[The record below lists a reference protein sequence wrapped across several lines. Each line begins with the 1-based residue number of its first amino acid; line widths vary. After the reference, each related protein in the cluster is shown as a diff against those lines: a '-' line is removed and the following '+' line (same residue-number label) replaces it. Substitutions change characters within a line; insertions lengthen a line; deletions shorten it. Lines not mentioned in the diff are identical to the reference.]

1 VKRWL
6 AALALLAGAAG
17 AAAEER
23 VLEFHSDIRIA
34 ADGGL
39 TVTESIAVQ
48 AEGRV
53 IKRGIF
59 RDFPTD
65 YRDAT
70 GARVRVPFEVL
81 DVYQDGRPA
90 HWITQAMAN
99 GVRVRIGNAGVLL
112 SRGRHEYQ
120 IRYRTA
126 RQLGYFD
133 DHDELYWNVNGN
145 GWAFPFESL
154 TATVT
159 LPVAVPAARLKLEA
173 YTGFR
178 GARGRAYDA
187 VAEDG
192 RALFRA
198 TRRLGRREGMTI
210 VVAFPKGIVAEP
222 GFARRS
228 LWWLR
233 DNRGLAAG
241 VAGALLLFGFFVW
254 RWRAVGRDPRAGPA
268 FPRYEAP
275 SGLGPAGV
283 RYVDRMGY
291 DDRCFVAGLLGL
303 GARGYLRIRQR
314 EGDVYEI
321 DRTGKAVQWL
331 PGEQA
336 LVENLFHGR
345 DAVVIQRK
353 HDTDVQFARSGFRD
367 AIAKHLG
374 SGLFTRNLGSLVTGV
389 VIAAAAMFA
398 LIGDGT
404 ATTPVVALGAAMLV
418 TIVLFAKWLPA
429 YSVRGRRIQDEIE
442 GLRQYLGVAEADELA
457 RMKAPPRTPEEFARF
472 LPYAFALGVEKNWTE
487 RFAATL
493 GAAAVAAAVAG
504 YYSSAT
510 GFDRGGIG
518 SLTDS
523 VSGLGGTI
531 AAAATPPGSSSGG
544 SGGGGGGSSGGGGG
558 GGGGGGW

>member
-6 AALALLAGAAG
+6 AAVALLAGAAG
-17 AAAEER
+17 AAADER

-34 ADGGL
+34 ADGSL

-48 AEGRV
+48 AEGRA
-53 IKRGIF
+53 IRRGIF

-65 YRDAT
+65 YRDRS

-81 DVYQDGRPA
+81 DVFQDGRPA
-90 HWITQAMAN
+90 QWITQQRAN
-99 GVRVRIGNAGVLL
+99 GVRIRIGNPNVRL

-126 RQLGYFD
+126 RQLGFLA

-154 TATVT
+154 TASVT
-159 LPVAVPAARLKLEA
+159 LPVNVPASSLKLEA
-173 YTGFR
+173 YTGYG
-178 GARGRAYDA
+178 GARGRAYDG
-187 VAEDG
+187 VAENG

-198 TRRLGRREGMTI
+198 TRRLARGEGMTI
-210 VVAFPKGIVAEP
+210 VVGFPKGIVAEP
-222 GFARRS
+222 DFARRA
-228 LWWLR
+228 LWWLA

-241 VAGALLLFGFFVW
+241 IGGALLLVVFFVW

-275 SGLGPAGV
+275 TGLGPAGV
-283 RYVDRMGY
+283 RYVDRMGF
-291 DDRCFVAGLLGL
+291 DDRCFVAALLGL

-314 EGDVYEI
+314 ASDVYDIE
-321 DRTGKAVQWL
+321 RTGESVTWL
-331 PGEQA
+331 TGEQA

-345 DAVVIQRK
+345 DSVVIQRK

-367 AIAKHLG
+367 ALAKHLG
-374 SGLFTRNLGSLVTGV
+374 SGLFTRNVGSLATGV
-389 VIAAAAMFA
+389 TIAAAAMAA
-398 LIGDGT
+398 LIADDT
-404 ATTPVVALGAAMLV
+404 STTPTAVIGVAMLV
-418 TIVLFAKWLPA
+418 TLVLFAKWLPA
-429 YSVRGRRIQDEIE
+429 YSVRGRRIEDEIE
-442 GLRQYLGVAEADELA
+442 GLRQYLSVAEADELA
-457 RMKAPPRTPEEFARF
+457 RMKAPPQTADEFARF

-510 GFDRGGIG
+510 GLDRGGIG

-523 VSGLGGTI
+523 VTGLGGTI
-531 AAAATPPGSSSGG
+531 SAAATPPGSS

>member
-1 VKRWL
+1 
-6 AALALLAGAAG
+6 
-17 AAAEER
+17 
-23 VLEFHSDIRIA
+23 
-34 ADGGL
+34 
-39 TVTESIAVQ
+39 
-48 AEGRV
+48 
-53 IKRGIF
+53 
-59 RDFPTD
+59 
-65 YRDAT
+65 
-70 GARVRVPFEVL
+70 
-81 DVYQDGRPA
+81 
-90 HWITQAMAN
+90 
-99 GVRVRIGNAGVLL
+99 
-112 SRGRHEYQ
+112 
-120 IRYRTA
+120 
-126 RQLGYFD
+126 
-133 DHDELYWNVNGN
+133 
-145 GWAFPFESL
+145 
-154 TATVT
+154 VT
-159 LPVAVPAARLKLEA
+159 LPAAVPAARLRLEA
-173 YTGFR
+173 YTGYR
-178 GARGRAYDA
+178 GARGRAYEA

-198 TRRLGRREGMTI
+198 TRRLARREGMTI
-210 VVAFPKGIVAEP
+210 VVAFPKGVVAEP
-222 GFARRS
+222 GFALRS

-241 VAGALLLFGFFVW
+241 IAGALLLVGFFVW

-275 SGLGPAGV
+275 AGLGPAGV

-303 GARGYLRIRQR
+303 GARGYLSIRQR
-314 EGDVYEI
+314 EGDVYGI

-336 LVENLFHGR
+336 LVDNLFHGR

-374 SGLFTRNLGSLVTGV
+374 PGLFTRNVGSLVTGV
-389 VIAAAAMFA
+389 AIAAAAMLA
-398 LIGDGT
+398 LIADDT

-442 GLRQYLGVAEADELA
+442 GLRQYLVVAEADELA
-457 RMKAPPRTPEEFARF
+457 RMKAPAQTPEEFARL

-487 RFAATL
+487 RFASTL

-531 AAAATPPGSSSGG
+531 SAAATPPGSSSGG

>member
-6 AALALLAGAAG
+6 AAIALLAGAAG
-17 AAAEER
+17 AAADER

-34 ADGGL
+34 ADGSL

-48 AEGRV
+48 AEGR
-53 IKRGIF
+53 IIRRGIF

-65 YRDAT
+65 YRDRT

-81 DVYQDGRPA
+81 DVFQDGRPA
-90 HWITQAMAN
+90 RWITQPMAN
-99 GVRVRIGNAGVLL
+99 GVRIRIGSPGVLL
-112 SRGRHEYQ
+112 PHGRHEYQ

-126 RQLGYFD
+126 RQLGFFG

-145 GWAFPFESL
+145 GWAFPFDSL
-154 TATVT
+154 SAAVT
-159 LPVAVPAARLKLEA
+159 LPVNVPAASLKLEA
-173 YTGFR
+173 YTGYR

-187 VAEDG
+187 VAEAG

-198 TRRLGRREGMTI
+198 TRRLARREGMTI
-210 VVAFPKGIVAEP
+210 VVEFPKGIVAEP
-222 GFARRS
+222 GFARRA
-228 LWWLR
+228 LWR
-233 DNRGLAAG
+233 VADNRGLAAG
-241 VAGALLLFGFFVW
+241 IGGALLLVVFFVW

-275 SGLGPAGV
+275 PGLGPAGV
-283 RYVDRMGY
+283 RYVDRMGF
-291 DDRCFVAGLLGL
+291 DDRCFVAALLGL

-314 EGDVYEI
+314 AGDVYDIE
-321 DRTGKAVQWL
+321 RTGESVTWL

-336 LVENLFHGR
+336 LVANLFHARG
-345 DAVVIQRK
+345 AVVIQRK

-367 AIAKHLG
+367 ALAKHLG
-374 SGLFTRNLGSLVTGV
+374 SGLFTRNFGSLAMGV
-389 VIAAAAMFA
+389 VIAAAAMAA
-398 LIGDGT
+398 LIADDT
-404 ATTPVVALGAAMLV
+404 AVPLTAALGVAMLV
-418 TIVLFAKWLPA
+418 TLVLFAKWLPA
-429 YSVRGRRIQDEIE
+429 YSVRGRRIEDEIE
-442 GLRQYLGVAEADELA
+442 GLRQYLSVAEADELA
-457 RMKAPPRTPEEFARF
+457 RMKAPPQTADEFARF

-510 GFDRGGIG
+510 GLDRGDIG

-523 VSGLGGTI
+523 VTGLGGTI
-531 AAAATPPGSSSGG
+531 SAAATPPGSSSGG